1 MLMRYLDS
9 LEPSANDF
17 PFLSIPLSFPQEVYN
32 SWFTLYKVY
41 LFTPTPN
48 NEMNRQGSSQSCF
61 TRDCHREGRTL
72 PKRPMPPE
80 KGLYF
85 ILPFGYQVLPP
96 VSLDHAQLRLCL
108 RFLAFIL
115 RPKGRHGSQIP
126 NFLSRYTEEPGYPE
140 RRPGTIVFVPDLTF
154 PLQICHIVMS
164 DCVKR
169 ITGCGLPVPA
179 FALTS
184 LLLHEGVIETHPADR
199 QNSIKTHV
207 LLFKKIYFSHQLSGK
222 KAQIWKV

>member
-1 MLMRYLDS
+1 MWDHAWYQIGIKNPKVDWTQTPGVRDLRRVGIEPLPTCLCNCSGHRTFLHNWEGYRQSGRVEFFSMLMRYLDS

-48 NEMNRQGSSQSCF
+48 KEMNRQGSSQSCF

-85 ILPFGYQVLPP
+85 ILPFGY
-96 VSLDHAQLRLCL
+96 
-108 RFLAFIL
+108 
-115 RPKGRHGSQIP
+115 
-126 NFLSRYTEEPGYPE
+126 
-140 RRPGTIVFVPDLTF
+140 
-154 PLQICHIVMS
+154 
-164 DCVKR
+164 
-169 ITGCGLPVPA
+169 
-179 FALTS
+179 
-184 LLLHEGVIETHPADR
+184 
-199 QNSIKTHV
+199 
-207 LLFKKIYFSHQLSGK
+207 
-222 KAQIWKV
+222 